1 MKEWLAISAVASIVI
16 CSFFAGLF
24 SGWFFTKEHANTR
37 EYLRGVAEGKAY
49 VLDDIRNDEQKKKLT
64 ELKSR

>member
-1 MKEWLAISAVASIVI
+1 MKEGLVLGAIISIIV

-24 SGWFFTKEHANTR
+24 SGWFFTKEIVNTR

-49 VLDDIRNDEQKKKLT
+49 VLDDIRDDEQKKKLT
-64 ELKSR
+64 EIKSK